1 MAAATPIS
9 CGLTFELTGK
19 RQPAARMQNKK
30 TAAARPAVGFPVE
43 RMVRAL
49 SQVGVVHK

>member
-1 MAAATPIS
+1 MLIWGGAFTV
-9 CGLTFELTGK
+9 TDELTQK

-43 RMVRAL
+43 RRVRPH
-49 SQVGVVHK
+49 SG